1 MPELENAT
9 RSETGSNTYGKNAVS
24 NPATNVSS
32 KATCHTA
39 SWLPWSCPSAAH
51 QRHPRPFQRLRLFKR
66 IPELDG
72 HLFGPQ
78 VQRQL
83 RWPRESVRAVVGLQY
98 PSSFNAGTRL
108 QYAVLSITD
117 NHVVLVAQ
125 SKPNHACF
133 LVHQQLGIAPS
144 ALFPHFVAATAQRG
158 KLRVEF
164 CFILPAVPPCA
175 AQEHRWKER

>member
-1 MPELENAT
+1 MSARRPHVT
-9 RSETGSNTYGKNAVS
+9 RQAGYRGLVHQPLTSGTRGHFSAF
-24 NPATNVSS
+24 ASS
-32 KATCHTA
+32 
-39 SWLPWSCPSAAH
+39 
-51 QRHPRPFQRLRLFKR
+51 KR

-98 PSSFNAGTRL
+98 PSSFNVGTRL

-144 ALFPHFVAATAQRG
+144 PLFPHFVAATAQRG

-164 CFILPAVPPCA
+164 CFILPTVPPCA
-175 AQEHRWKER
+175 AQEHRWKERWCAPRCAGGPCFLA